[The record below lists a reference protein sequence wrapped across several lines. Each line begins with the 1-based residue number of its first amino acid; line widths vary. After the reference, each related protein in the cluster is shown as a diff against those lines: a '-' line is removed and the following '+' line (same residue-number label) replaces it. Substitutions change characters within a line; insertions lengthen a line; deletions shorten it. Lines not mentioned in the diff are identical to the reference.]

1 MAKDM
6 YQKRRERKE
15 KAMSNDSTQ
24 QGCQKNIINWYPGHM
39 AKTKREIKEMLNT
52 IDVVIEVVDARVPI
66 SSHIEDLNSFVNDK
80 ITIIVFNKY
89 DLCDKEKTKE
99 LTKYYENMGYKVIY
113 CNSKD
118 MNDYKNIVSYINVLM
133 QEVNKKRSNKGLL
146 AKKPR
151 VLIVGVP
158 NVGKSTLINRIAG
171 KNMTV
176 TGNKPGVTKNLG
188 VIKTKEF
195 DLIDSPGILWPKIKD
210 EETALNLASMNII
223 KTEVLPIDK
232 VAIHILNKLNK
243 DYKNKLKENFNI
255 DEIDEDI
262 VETYNKISDSKK
274 IAKYDNETDYD
285 KVSELVINALKND
298 KINGITFDNI
308 K

>member
-24 QGCQKNIINWYPGHM
+24 QWCQKNIINWYPGHM

-89 DLCDKEKTKE
+89 DLCDKEKTTE

-133 QEVNKKRSNKGLL
+133 KTVNEKRSNKGLL